1 VIEYDRLCNNF
12 EYCQKG
18 ISKLMISEHLSIS
31 SIERQD
37 EIYSVIN
44 RDSRITVAQI
54 CKNFGVSEATAR
66 RDLETLAE
74 QGKVHRVHGGA
85 ISQRKAPPE
94 KPIFERSTVQA
105 EEKKRIGKLAASLIN
120 DGETIFLGSGSTV
133 YEIAKNLH
141 GKRDLTI
148 VTNSLLVINELA
160 DKKDIT
166 IISIGGI
173 LRMSERSFIGHIAQQ
188 AIGELRADKVFM
200 GIRAISLDQGLTN
213 DYLPETM
220 TDRAIMGVG
229 RQVIIVA
236 DYTKCERVS
245 TAYVAPLESIDV
257 LVTTKES
264 TQEFVQSLI
273 EKGINVLLA

>member
-1 VIEYDRLCNNF
+1 
-12 EYCQKG
+12 
-18 ISKLMISEHLSIS
+18 MISDQLSLS
-31 SIERQD
+31 SLERQE
-37 EIYSVIN
+37 EISLIVD

-74 QGKVHRVHGGA
+74 KGKIQRVHGGA
-85 ISQRKAPPE
+85 IKVRHAPPE
-94 KPIFERSTVQA
+94 KPIYERNTVQA
-105 EEKKRIGKLAASLIN
+105 EEKMRIGKVAATLIN
-120 DGETIFLGSGSTV
+120 DGDTIFLGSGSTV

-141 GKRDLTI
+141 GKKDLTI

-160 DKKDIT
+160 DKEDIT
-166 IISIGGI
+166 IINIGGL
-173 LRMSERSFIGHIAQQ
+173 LRKSERSFIGHIAEQ

-229 RQVIIVA
+229 SQVIIVA
-236 DYTKCERVS
+236 DYTKCECVS
-245 TAYVAPLESIDV
+245 TAFVAPLESIDV
-257 LVTTKES
+257 LITTKE
-264 TQEFVQSLI
+264 TTPEFVQSLY
-273 EKGINVLLA
+273 EKGIKVILA